1 MDCWT
6 VLQLA
11 DDADERTI
19 KRTYARLLKSCRPD
33 DDAEGFQRLREAY
46 EHALSEARWRADNED
61 VETVAATIAEQAQGN
76 LNELAELMDVR
87 PLSPAP
93 FEPPVAQSAYDLAE
107 LMNISP
113 LSPAA
118 FEAPKPDPAHALL
131 TGLNVHN
138 LDERWAQ
145 AQQQGCE
152 QAFQAGLLRHC
163 FEAPGE
169 RSAIVGWAM
178 QHLEWLTPW
187 QQVAMTPWQH
197 EALTGELL
205 QEYRRTLQ
213 ELLEQKAE
221 REFVNQL
228 TQYNS
233 QPWLRVFD
241 QQQQWQRIVLQL
253 LHDTEWSVPLFER
266 VCSAFGWDDQ
276 KGVYPEPAW
285 MWRGLVSRCEQE
297 SFYTNLQD
305 KAQDTRRTSPDALA
319 ARLLLTPMT
328 ATQQMRIIGRFGENE
343 WSACQQL
350 GETLTWRY
358 PQLVERLPRSD
369 PFFWRKFVPRPIYT
383 QVLIRL
389 WAIFTLAVG
398 LNLAHAK
405 PEKLDVGVLLIFL
418 VLGIVPAAI
427 GFRVTQMW
435 AGMSSSFMVQDL
447 WLSQY
452 LIPKRLNPNQ
462 YWLVLR
468 HGVPQLAM
476 LLACALML
484 GVLGMVTYAGML
496 LINLLH
502 KKRIG
507 HMSHK
512 FSHNYPWLNGL
523 HWAFWSPL
531 QAVFLVVMV
540 VVIVAAQH
548 YLPAVPWTHID
559 LPKR

>member
-46 EHALSEARWRADNED
+46 ENALSEARWRADNEE
-61 VETVAATIAEQAQGN
+61 VETVEAPIAEQDHGN

-93 FEPPVAQSAYDLAE
+93 FETPVAQSAYDLAE

-178 QHLEWLTPW
+178 QHLDWLTPW
-187 QQVAMTPWQH
+187 QQVTMTPWQH

-305 KAQDTRRTSPDALA
+305 KAQDTRRTSADALA

-328 ATQQMRIIGRFGENE
+328 ATQQMRIIDRFGENE

-358 PQLVERLPRSD
+358 PQLIERLPQSD

-398 LNLAHAK
+398 LNLVRDNT
-405 PEKLDVGVLLIFL
+405 EKLDVGVLLIFL
-418 VLGIVPAAI
+418 VLGIVPAGI
-427 GFRVTQMW
+427 GFRITQMW
-435 AGMSSSFMVQDL
+435 ALMSASFMVQDL

-476 LLACALML
+476 LLACALVL

-507 HMSHK
+507 HMSHT

-540 VVIVAAQH
+540 AVIVAAQH
-548 YLPAVPWTHID
+548 YLPSVPWTHFD
-559 LPKR
+559 WPKR